1 MNMTEPTY
9 DIDSE
14 HMVCSKCGTISNTE
28 IENKIHYH
36 IQHKTHYTMKLK
48 PNETRVFR
56 QHSAVLQPTF
66 PNIA

>member
-1 MNMTEPTY
+1 MPVQMNVTELTY

-36 IQHKTHYTMKLK
+36 IQHKTNYTMRLR
-48 PNETRVFR
+48 PN
-56 QHSAVLQPTF
+56 
-66 PNIA
+66 PNIRKSY